1 MIDSAGIDQAWLVTG
16 FLIACWFYLAA
27 LRPFGGLLSDVKRRW
42 PAIVIASLALTV
54 LWHIR
59 ATVLHDLS
67 LHLIGATLCT
77 LVFGRRLALV
87 PLTVALL
94 AAQLSAAGDW
104 ATLGLNACLLV
115 LWPVALSQ
123 LVAHFVDRLPSN
135 LFVFIFAG
143 GFFGAGAVVVLTGW
157 LLTLML
163 WLTQLYP
170 WGPLLEDY
178 ASYWL
183 LVAFSE
189 AWLTGMLLTV
199 MVVYRPD
206 LVCLFDSARYI
217 DNA

>member
-1 MIDSAGIDQAWLVTG
+1 MIHSAAIDPAWLVTG
-16 FLIACWFYLAA
+16 FLIAIWFYLWT
-27 LRPFGGLLSDVKRRW
+27 LRPLGALLSDLKARL
-42 PAIVIASLALTV
+42 PAVALATLALIV

-59 ATVLHDLS
+59 ATVLQGLS

-77 LVFGRRLALV
+77 LVFGHRLALV
-87 PLTVALL
+87 PLTIALV
-94 AAQLSAAGDW
+94 LSQFSAGGDW

-123 LVAHFVDRLPSN
+123 LVAHLVDRLPSN

-143 GFFGAGAVVVLTGW
+143 GFFGSAAVVVLTGW
-157 LLTLML
+157 LLTLMF

-178 ASYWL
+178 GSYWL

-206 LVCLFDSARYI
+206 LVRLFDSARYI

>member
-1 MIDSAGIDQAWLVTG
+1 MIHSGAIDSAWWITG
-16 FLIACWFYLAA
+16 FLVAGWFYLWA
-27 LRPFGGLLSDVKRRW
+27 LRPCNTLVGEIRSRW
-42 PAIVIASLALTV
+42 PAVLIATASLVV

-59 ATVLHDLS
+59 ATVMQGLS
-67 LHLIGATLCT
+67 LHLLGAMLCT
-77 LVFGRRLALV
+77 LVFGYRLALI
-87 PLTVALL
+87 PLSIALL
-94 AAQLSAAGDW
+94 TAVLSAGGDW
-104 ATLGLNACLLV
+104 LALGLNACVLV

-123 LVAHFVDRLPSN
+123 LVAHLVGRLPSN
-135 LFVFIFAG
+135 LFVFIFVG
-143 GFFGAGAVVVLTGW
+143 GFFGAAGVVVMTGW

-170 WGPLLEDY
+170 WGTLLEDY

-206 LVCLFDSARYI
+206 LVRQFDSVRYI